1 MNDQR
6 KTKKQLL
13 EDLQRGRER
22 SIALQEVS
30 NEVAAAYNTNEELNL
45 IADKAARLLLTDAAY
60 IRLLEGENLVIRA
73 NTDPIAGYLADTSA
87 VVPEE
92 GTTNAGHMM
101 ATKKPLVMEA
111 YRETGN
117 QQCMG

>member
-13 EDLQRGRER
+13 EDLQRERER

-30 NEVAAAYNTNEELNL
+30 NKMAAAYNTNEVLNL
-45 IADKAARLLLTDAAY
+45 IAKAAGRLVHTDAAY

-73 NTDPIAGYLADTSA
+73 STDSIAGYLVDTSA
-87 VVPEE
+87 VMPEE
-92 GTTNAGHMM
+92 RTIDAGHVM
-101 ATKKPLVMEA
+101 ATKKTTVNGGMP
-111 YRETGN
+111 
-117 QQCMG
+117 

>member
-13 EDLQRGRER
+13 EDLQRERER

-30 NEVAAAYNTNEELNL
+30 NKMAAAYNTNEVLNL
-45 IADKAARLLLTDAAY
+45 IAKAAGRLVHTDAAY

-73 NTDPIAGYLADTSA
+73 STDSIAGYLADTSA
-87 VVPEE
+87 VMPEE
-92 GTTNAGHMM
+92 RTIDAGHVM
-101 ATKKPLVMEA
+101 ATKKTTVNGGMP
-111 YRETGN
+111 
-117 QQCMG
+117 

>member
-1 MNDQR
+1 MNDQP

-13 EDLQRGRER
+13 EDLQRRRER

-30 NEVAAAYNTNEELNL
+30 NEVAAAYNTHEELNL

-73 NTDPIAGYLADTSA
+73 STDSIAGYLVDTSA
-87 VVPEE
+87 VMPEE
-92 GTTNAGHMM
+92 RTIDTGHVK
-101 ATKKPLVMEA
+101 ATKKTTVNGGMP
-111 YRETGN
+111 
-117 QQCMG
+117 

>member
-1 MNDQR
+1 MNDQP
-6 KTKKQLL
+6 KTKKQLQ

-30 NEVAAAYNTNEELNL
+30 NKMAAAYITNEELNL

-73 NTDPIAGYLADTSA
+73 STDSIAGYLVDTSA
-87 VVPEE
+87 VMPEE
-92 GTTNAGHMM
+92 RTIYAGHVM
-101 ATKKPLVMEA
+101 ATKKTTVNGGMP
-111 YRETGN
+111 
-117 QQCMG
+117 

>member
-13 EDLQRGRER
+13 EDLQRERER

-30 NEVAAAYNTNEELNL
+30 NKMAAAYNTNEELNL
-45 IADKAARLLLTDAAY
+45 IANKAA
-60 IRLLEGENLVIRA
+60 RLLEGENLVIRA
-73 NTDPIAGYLADTSA
+73 STDSIAGYLADTSA

-92 GTTNAGHMM
+92 GTTNAGHVM

-111 YRETGN
+111 CRETGN

>member
-13 EDLQRGRER
+13 EDLQRERER

-30 NEVAAAYNTNEELNL
+30 NKMAAAYNTNEELNL
-45 IADKAARLLLTDAAY
+45 IANKA
-60 IRLLEGENLVIRA
+60 IRLLEGENLAIRA

-92 GTTNAGHMM
+92 GTTNAGHVM